1 LVVNEQDHKEIEREM
16 ARLVVNREGVDLLI
30 HQLNKDVITIG
41 RAPLNHIV
49 IDQPTVSAQHA
60 ILARF
65 GDSYRLEDLSSTNG
79 TQINGVRVNIAE
91 VKDGDK
97 ILFGSVIAVFLD
109 VAAKFAEKD
118 RTGSSG

>member
-1 LVVNEQDHKEIEREM
+1 M

-30 HQLNKDVITIG
+30 HQLRSDVMTVG

-49 IDQPTVSAQHA
+49 IDHPTVSSQHA

-79 TQINGVRVNIAE
+79 TQINGVRISVAE
-91 VKDGDK
+91 VKDADK
-97 ILFGSVIAVFLD
+97 ILFGSVVAVFLGD
-109 VAAKFAEKD
+109 VVAKFAERD
-118 RTGSSG
+118 RAGSSG

>member
-1 LVVNEQDHKEIEREM
+1 M

-30 HQLNKDVITIG
+30 HQLSSDVITIG
-41 RAPLNHIV
+41 RASLNHIV

-79 TQINGVRVNIAE
+79 TQINGVRVNVAE

-97 ILFGSVIAVFLD
+97 ILFGSVIAVFLRD
-109 VAAKFAEKD
+109 VAAKFAGRD
-118 RTGSSG
+118 RAGSSG

>member
-1 LVVNEQDHKEIEREM
+1 MELGLHYNGMAWLVLNYDGTDLIAHK
-16 ARLVVNREGVDLLI
+16 LLR
-30 HQLNKDVITIG
+30 DVSTIG

-79 TQINGVRVNIAE
+79 TQINGVRVNVAE

-97 ILFGSVIAVFLD
+97 ILFGSVIAVFLRD
-109 VAAKFAEKD
+109 VAAKFAGRD
-118 RTGSSG
+118 RAGSSG